1 MNERQKQ
8 VRLAR
13 FEELCRARGL
23 SVTVQRRV
31 IFEALLG
38 RSDHPTPDG
47 VYERVKGRLP
57 GLSRTTVYRVLET
70 LVDIGVATKA
80 CAPGAAIRFDPL
92 THRHHHLICMR
103 CEKLTDLE
111 DDEVVSR
118 VEWPDVRARAFQIHN
133 YSIHFH
139 GLCAACR
146 RKAEPGK
153 SISSAARGG
162 AKKEKCTHRR
172 EKSHGAKRG
181 KKQ

>member
-1 MNERQKQ
+1 MNRHQRQ
-8 VRLAR
+8 VCLAR
-13 FEELCRARGL
+13 FEELCRERGF

-38 RSDHPTPDG
+38 RTDHPTPDV
-47 VYERVKGRLP
+47 VYELVKERLP

-70 LVDIGVATKA
+70 LVDIGVVSKA
-80 CAPGAAIRFDPL
+80 CAPGAAIRIDPL
-92 THRHHHLICMR
+92 THRHHHLICVR

-118 VEWPDVRARAFQIHN
+118 VESPDERAHAFQIHN

-153 SISSAARGG
+153 STAPAARGR
-162 AKKEKCTHRR
+162 ARKKKSTYRR
-172 EKSHGAKRG
+172 EKPHREKRG
-181 KKQ
+181 KNQ

>member
-1 MNERQKQ
+1 MDQHRRQIC
-8 VRLAR
+8 LAR
-13 FEELCRARGL
+13 LEELCRERGL

-38 RSDHPTPDG
+38 RTDHPTVDV
-47 VYERVKGRLP
+47 VYELVKDRLP

-70 LVDIGVATKA
+70 LVDIGVVTKA
-80 CAPGAAIRFDPL
+80 CAPGGTIRFDPL
-92 THRHHHLICMR
+92 THRHHHLVCVR

-111 DDEVVSR
+111 DDEVVSQ
-118 VEWPDVRARAFQIHN
+118 VEWPDVRAFQIHN

-153 SISSAARGG
+153 PTSAAARGRAG
-162 AKKEKCTHRR
+162 KKKITNRR
-172 EKSHGAKRG
+172 EKPLRAKRR
-181 KKQ
+181 KNK